1 LLKQSIA
8 ICRQSSRKMWTFAG
22 EFFDEIGVSMR
33 DASYDFL
40 KQLLETPS
48 PSGFETRGQ
57 RVWASYAGQHADR
70 IESDAYGNVF
80 AELNPEGSPKIAIT
94 GHSDELGLMIS
105 YISEEG
111 YLYFQGIGGVDRAM
125 LRGRRVIVHGSGGPV
140 PGVTGHLAIHMQEP
154 DDRKK
159 VPEFHEVFIDI
170 GVRSREEAE
179 KLVRIGDAVTKDAN
193 VFKLAGERIAARA
206 CDNRIGTWSA
216 AEALRLLAAE
226 RERLSAS
233 IVAVSTI
240 QEENG
245 LYGAKMAGY
254 SVRPDAALVV
264 DVTHATDIPICSK
277 TKHGDVKLG
286 AGPVIGIGSAN
297 HPVLIERLGSV
308 ASAKGIPLQYEVNP
322 RFSGTDADAIFVQRG
337 GIPTVT
343 IGLPNRYMHSPVEV
357 IDLGDLEALAQLLAE
372 FCFDV
377 RRDETFAVEIEN
389 VSSSSRRT

>member
-1 LLKQSIA
+1 
-8 ICRQSSRKMWTFAG
+8 
-22 EFFDEIGVSMR
+22 MR
-33 DASYDFL
+33 DASFDFL

-57 RVWASYAGQHADR
+57 SLWAAYAGRFADEV
-70 IESDAYGNVF
+70 ESDAYGNVF
-80 AELNPEGSPKIAIT
+80 AELNREGSPRIAIA
-94 GHSDELGLMIS
+94 GHSDELGLMVS
-105 YISEEG
+105 YISEDG
-111 YLYFQGIGGVDRAM
+111 FLYFKGIGGVDRAM
-125 LRGRRVIVHGSGGPV
+125 LRGRRVIVHGAGGPV
-140 PGVTGHLAIHMQEP
+140 PGVTGHLAIHLQEP

-193 VFKLAGERIAARA
+193 LFRLAGGRIAARA

-226 RERLSAS
+226 RHRLSAS
-233 IVAVSTI
+233 VVAVSTI

-254 SVRPDAALVV
+254 SVRPDIALVV
-264 DVTHATDIPICSK
+264 DVTHATDIPITSK

-286 AGPVIGIGSAN
+286 SGPVIGIGSAN
-297 HPVLIERLGSV
+297 HPVLIERLRAI

-357 IDLGDLEALAQLLAE
+357 IDLADLEALAQLVAE

-377 RRDETFAVEIEN
+377 KRDETFAVKIEN
-389 VSSSSRRT
+389 VNSVRRRT

>member
-1 LLKQSIA
+1 
-8 ICRQSSRKMWTFAG
+8 
-22 EFFDEIGVSMR
+22 MR
-33 DASYDFL
+33 DASYNFL
-40 KQLLETPS
+40 KRLLETPS
-48 PSGFETRGQ
+48 PAGFETQGQ
-57 RVWASYAGQHADR
+57 SVWASYAAQFADKV
-70 IESDAYGNVF
+70 ESDAYGNVF
-80 AELNPEGSPKIAIT
+80 AELNPGGSPRIAIT

-125 LRGRRVIVHGSGGPV
+125 LRGRRVIVHGAGGPV

-170 GVRSREEAE
+170 GVRSRKEAE
-179 KLVRIGDAVTKDAN
+179 ELVRIGDAVTNDAN
-193 VFKLAGERIAARA
+193 VFQLAGGRIAARG

-226 RERLSAS
+226 RSRLNAS
-233 IVAVSTI
+233 VVAISTI

-245 LYGAKMAGY
+245 LYGARMAGY
-254 SVRPDAALVV
+254 SVSPDAALVV

-277 TKHGDVKLG
+277 VKHGDVKLG
-286 AGPVIGIGSAN
+286 DGPVIGIGSAN
-297 HPVLIERLGSV
+297 HPVLIERLRSIG
-308 ASAKGIPLQYEVNP
+308 SAKGISLQYEVNP

-357 IDLGDLEALAQLLAE
+357 IDLGDLEALARLLAE

-377 RRDETFAVEIEN
+377 RPGESFAVQIEK
-389 VSSSSRRT
+389 VSSAWRRT